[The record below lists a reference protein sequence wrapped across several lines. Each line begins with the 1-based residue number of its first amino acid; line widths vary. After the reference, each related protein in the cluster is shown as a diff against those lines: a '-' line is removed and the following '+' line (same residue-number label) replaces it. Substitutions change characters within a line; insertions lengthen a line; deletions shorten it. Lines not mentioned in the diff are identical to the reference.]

1 MTAYVGIKAISLF
14 AGMPYVLLEPTTT
27 SEITIFNPSSI
38 KGQGQ
43 FSYVLPLLSDFKP
56 VKDHLILSCEYSP
69 ISNQNLKYGG
79 MKYNRIMIQKL
90 KDKSK
95 PYVKAK
101 ILYMDPDNILEDVL
115 DNYIYEMTYG
125 GVDSFP
131 NIDFLSTM
139 YKFVERDM
147 NMLPEI
153 MVSKYSG
160 IEQVYAALVRD
171 IQWYMGKPDPS
182 LADMQA
188 DEVLKVDNASET

>member
-1 MTAYVGIKAISLF
+1 MTAYVGIKAVSMF
-14 AGMPYVLLEPTTT
+14 AGMPYVLLEPTTI
-27 SEITIFNPSSI
+27 SNITVFNPSNI

-43 FSYVLPLLSDFKP
+43 FSYVLPLLPDFKP
-56 VKDHLILSCEYSP
+56 VKDHFILSCEYSA
-69 ISNQNLKYGG
+69 ISNQNLKFDGA
-79 MKYNRIMIQKL
+79 KYNKFQIQKI

-125 GVDSFP
+125 GVGNFP
-131 NIDFLSTM
+131 NIDFISTM

-147 NMLPEI
+147 NVLPEV
-153 MVSKYSG
+153 MVSKYNG

-171 IQWYMGKPDPS
+171 IQWYMKKPDQS
-182 LADMQA
+182 LADMKA
-188 DEVLKVDNASET
+188 DEVLKDDTESKT